1 MDGRAKALSEEPIMT
16 KAASHDSAMRDPSGV
31 FETPEAVIE
40 ARDLT
45 AEQKRRILERWRQS
59 HGTPA
64 SGGEEIGEP
73 NFATRLARALGFLDQ
88 ETGAQPT
95 THDQGFYTA
104 VSDIGGPK
112 SEDKG

>member
-1 MDGRAKALSEEPIMT
+1 MT
-16 KAASHDSAMRDPSGV
+16 KAASHDRAMRDPTGA

-45 AEQKRRILERWRQS
+45 AEQKRQILERWRQS
-59 HGTPA
+59 HGATA
-64 SGGEEIGEP
+64 SGQGGEP
-73 NFATRLARALGFLDQ
+73 NLATRLARALGFLDE

-104 VSDIGGPK
+104 VSDIGGRK